1 MACAKFFPCSSKIVR
16 VFRNTPLFFIGGK
29 KIYLGALKSEKKEV
43 EGGNSATLLSSGEA
57 SSGVLCPLL
66 GPCVQESPGVN
77 PQEGSGD
84 VVGAGTPQL

>member
-1 MACAKFFPCSSKIVR
+1 MQSFFPVVAKLSEFLETHHS
-16 VFRNTPLFFIGGK
+16 FSLGG